1 MSLGNISTH
10 ISILPWE
17 QKEDGGYRRSIVRLK
32 GDLSWVKANTGTVY
46 LFNSWLVRVQQRSGF
61 HVFRD
66 EFAADAGHFLPVIQ
80 HGQSKV
86 LICLLLQT

>member
-1 MSLGNISTH
+1 MF
-10 ISILPWE
+10 
-17 QKEDGGYRRSIVRLK
+17 
-32 GDLSWVKANTGTVY
+32 Y
-46 LFNSWLVRVQQRSGF
+46 LFNSWLVRVEQRSGF

-66 EFAADAGHFLPVIQ
+66 ELAADAGHLLPVIQ